1 MKTLLIDDDPSVIT
15 DLTRKLSLQ
24 PDIHIV
30 GTAQTGKEGLRLL
43 RDERPDLLFLDMELP
58 DTTGLD
64 ILRQID
70 AEELPCHVIVCTA
83 FSNYMLPA
91 FRHQAYDFITKPID
105 DGELS
110 GALDRV
116 RSAKSKSAAAEEPKP
131 TNAGHLLL
139 YTNTEDFQLVG
150 IEQIGLFQYNADLRS
165 WEVVVATQQ
174 KPFKLKREVSNKDIL
189 RFDGR
194 FVQVSQR
201 AIINIDYLL
210 KVKDD
215 RCHFLPPFDCIDTVT
230 VGRQYRRKLIERFRS
245 F

>member
-1 MKTLLIDDDPSVIT
+1 MK
-15 DLTRKLSLQ
+15 
-24 PDIHIV
+24 
-30 GTAQTGKEGLRLL
+30 LL
-43 RDERPDLLFLDMELP
+43 RAERPELVFLDMELP

-70 AEELPCHVIVCTA
+70 EEAHDCHVIVCTA

-91 FRHQAYDFITKPID
+91 FRHEAYDFITKPID
-105 DGELS
+105 EIELR

-116 RSAKSKSAAAEEPKP
+116 RHDMENPRTSTPAA
-131 TNAGHLLL
+131 TVNTGHLLL
-139 YTNTEDFQLVG
+139 YTNTEDFQLVS
-150 IEQIGLFQYNADLRS
+150 IDQIGIFQYNADLRS
-165 WEVVVATQQ
+165 WEVIVATQQ

-189 RFDGR
+189 RFNER

-201 AIINIDYLL
+201 AIINIDYLM

-215 RCHFLPPFDCIDTVT
+215 RCHFMPPFDYVDSVT
-230 VGRQYRRKLIERFRS
+230 VGRQYRRKLIDRFRS